1 MKISMFHL
9 MPYRELPADFE
20 KRYHSVW
27 VDPPYHELADT
38 EKIAKYY
45 NWTLD
50 ELTYAAKAGMD
61 GICVNEHHQNAYGF
75 MPSPNLM
82 GSALARATN
91 DLDVALVQ
99 MGATLPTTIPPIRVA
114 EEYGMLDCISGGR
127 LVAGMPLG
135 TPMDAN
141 LCYGIT
147 PMEHRERYYEAHD
160 LIMKAWQSKEIFAW
174 NGKYFKLPMVN
185 LWPRPLQ
192 KPHPPVWIPGSGS
205 LSTWDFTAKHN
216 HCYCFLS
223 YYGNNLGKRVMDGFW
238 EFVAKSNLD
247 ANPYRA
253 GFLQLVVVA
262 ESDAKAEELY
272 YPHIRYFYD
281 KCLHI
286 LWDYQADARQPGP
299 SQSGQQR
306 QESVPDAARPDV
318 EGAELEVQGFRREP
332 VRDRRQPQVGDR
344 PAQGRGQEAARGQL
358 DGAVAHWI
366 DAARADAQE
375 HRYVRA
381 RGQTALPRHVGRRV
395 GEPVVARA
403 AEGKEARS
411 RASGRRASHD
421 GACGEVDSARRALAP
436 PARPQAHSKFFV
448 SPAPARPAGA
458 GP

>member
-9 MPYRELPADFE
+9 MPYRDLPADFE

-50 ELTYAAKAGMD
+50 ELTYGAKAGMD

-91 DLDVALVQ
+91 GLDVALVQ

-114 EEYGMLDCISGGR
+114 EEYAMLDCISGGR

-160 LIMKAWQSKEIFAW
+160 LIMKAWQSKETFAW

-286 LWDYQADARQPGP
+286 LWDYQAVPGNQDHR
-299 SQSGQQR
+299 SLVN
-306 QESVPDAARPDV
+306 SVKNLLPDAA
-318 EGAELEVQGFRREP
+318 
-332 VRDRRQPQVGDR
+332 
-344 PAQGRGQEAARGQL
+344 
-358 DGAVAHWI
+358 
-366 DAARADAQE
+366 
-375 HRYVRA
+375 
-381 RGQTALPRHVGRRV
+381 
-395 GEPVVARA
+395 
-403 AEGKEARS
+403 
-411 RASGRRASHD
+411 
-421 GACGEVDSARRALAP
+421 
-436 PARPQAHSKFFV
+436 
-448 SPAPARPAGA
+448 
-458 GP
+458 